1 MTKEEQNTIIKN
13 VWTKKLQEKKS
24 IPEDV
29 ADMYSTWLRAKIRE
43 AVPQLSASQDG
54 GMNNSAEGEAGNMQ
68 QQDIGAGGPPP
79 DQGAGG
85 QPPMPEGGAA

>member
-1 MTKEEQNTIIKN
+1 MTKEEQNNIIKS

-24 IPEDV
+24 IPEDI

-54 GMNNSAEGEAGNMQ
+54 GMDNSAEGEAGNVQ
-68 QQDIGAGGPPP
+68 QSDMGGAGGPPP
-79 DQGAGG
+79 DQGAGA
-85 QPPMPEGGAA
+85 PPPEEGAA